1 MLYPFP
7 LTTASNTHPMKFG
20 ITFTLK
26 DLSANM
32 TGVPDDW
39 QEELDSPVTID
50 AIARVLRGMGHEVVK
65 LGDGPELIDR
75 LRQEKPDVVF
85 NLAEGRGVARSREAW
100 VPALLESL
108 GIPYTA
114 SDPLTC
120 ALTLEKD
127 YAKRLVS
134 SAGVLVPSGMV
145 LQPADS
151 LPNPEAIRLTY
162 PLLIKPAW
170 EGSSKGVRNRCL
182 VHRPDD
188 LIAVIREVHQS
199 YIQPVLIEE
208 FIQGEELTVGLIG
221 NGTDLECVGIM
232 SIMPQQ
238 PKAHFIYSLEV
249 KRDYENQVRYECP
262 ARLPPELLVKTAAA
276 AKTAVQA
283 LGCRD
288 LARVDFRVRG
298 GEPYF
303 LEINPLPG
311 LNPDNSDLVI
321 MTRLQG
327 IHYDVLI
334 RRIVTAALSRLEMNR

>member
-1 MLYPFP
+1 
-7 LTTASNTHPMKFG
+7 MKFG

-26 DLSANM
+26 DSSAEM
-32 TGVPDDW
+32 SGVPDDW

-50 AIARVLRGMGHEVVK
+50 AIARVLREMGHEVVK

-75 LRQEKPDVVF
+75 LRREKPDVVF
-85 NLAEGRGVARSREAW
+85 NLAEGRGVSRSREAW

-134 SAGVLVPSGMV
+134 SAGVMVPADIV
-145 LQPADS
+145 LQAIDP
-151 LPNPEAIRLTY
+151 LPDPDQIQLAY
-162 PLLIKPAW
+162 PLLVKPAW
-170 EGSSKGVRNRCL
+170 EGSSKGVRKRCL
-182 VHRPDD
+182 VHLPGQ
-188 LIAVIREVHQS
+188 LGEVIHEIQRNYV
-199 YIQPVLIEE
+199 QPVLIEE
-208 FIQGEELTVGLIG
+208 FIQGEELTVGLVG
-221 NGTDLECVGIM
+221 NGKTLDFVGIM
-232 SIMPQQ
+232 RIMPRQ
-238 PKAHFIYSLEV
+238 PTENFIYSLEV
-249 KRDYENQVRYECP
+249 KRDYLNQVRYECP
-262 ARLPPELLVKTAAA
+262 PHLPAELLAKTTAAA
-276 AKTAVQA
+276 KAAFHA

-288 LARVDFRVRG
+288 LARVDFRVRH

-321 MTRLQG
+321 MTRMQG
-327 IHYDVLI
+327 IPYEVLI
-334 RRIVTAALSRLEMNR
+334 QRIVYAALSRLEMNS